1 MKHLRTEISID
12 ASAEQVWGVLTDLE
26 RFSEWNPFITRASGE
41 VRQGGRLE
49 IFMEPPGGKAMGFK
63 PTLMTVDPNRE
74 LRWVGVFLHKTL
86 FTGQHYFLIEPQ
98 AQCQAT
104 FVQGEYFGGIMLP
117 LMGAVLRKTV
127 LGFDEMNHALKARV
141 EAGS

>member
-12 ASAEQVWGVLTDLE
+12 ASAEQVWGVLTDFE

-41 VRQGGRLE
+41 VRQGGSLE

-74 LRWVGVFLHKTL
+74 LRWVGVFLHKTI

-98 AQCQAT
+98 GERQVT

-117 LMGAVLRKTV
+117 LMGGVLRKAV

>member
-1 MKHLRTEISID
+1 
-12 ASAEQVWGVLTDLE
+12 
-26 RFSEWNPFITRASGE
+26 
-41 VRQGGRLE
+41 
-49 IFMEPPGGKAMGFK
+49 
-63 PTLMTVDPNRE
+63 
-74 LRWVGVFLHKTL
+74 HKTL

-98 AQCQAT
+98 AQSQVT